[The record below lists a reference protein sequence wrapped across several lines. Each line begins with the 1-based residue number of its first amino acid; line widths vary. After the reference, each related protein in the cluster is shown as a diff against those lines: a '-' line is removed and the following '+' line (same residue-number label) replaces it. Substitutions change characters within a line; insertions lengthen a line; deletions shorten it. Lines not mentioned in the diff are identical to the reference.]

1 MKKMRQ
7 FAISLQFAMRF
18 DDGVDGQTARPVRA
32 VHVPCRRIGP
42 SLGRAAKSKD
52 DRSTCRPRLYIVARF
67 VISEQVLICYHIYL
81 VAEYV
86 VRGCQGHC
94 VMVVLLAFQKRVLLE
109 W

>member
-1 MKKMRQ
+1 MESMDR
-7 FAISLQFAMRF
+7 RH
-18 DDGVDGQTARPVRA
+18 GPCRTYVRA
-32 VHVPCRRIGP
+32 VPCRRIGP

-86 VRGCQGHC
+86 VAGVPRTLCHGGS
-94 VMVVLLAFQKRVLLE
+94 VGFSEASVVRVVSE
-109 W
+109 HIREV